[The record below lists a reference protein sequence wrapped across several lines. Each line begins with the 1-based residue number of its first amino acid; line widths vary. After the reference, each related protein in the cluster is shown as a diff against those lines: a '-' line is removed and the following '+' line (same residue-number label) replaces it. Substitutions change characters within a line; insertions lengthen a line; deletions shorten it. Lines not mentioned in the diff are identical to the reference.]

1 MYQTP
6 EEAGWSSGKLKGAKK
21 LIENM
26 NASAVMVI
34 YDGNVLLTY
43 GEVNRRFLVHSIRK
57 SIISALYGIHVS
69 EGKININKTLDDLGI
84 DKDSLTNYEKG
95 AKISDLLKARSGVY
109 IPAANEI
116 GSVINN
122 RPKRGTYKPGEF
134 WYYNNWDFNTLG
146 AILENETGMSV
157 FENIK
162 IHLAEPLQMEDFRLS
177 DGFYNYKKN
186 GSKYPAYLMKM
197 SARDLARF
205 GLLYLMDGKWNGK
218 EIIKES
224 WIKESIYPYT
234 EMPGSSNFAG
244 YGYLWWLSKPYHE
257 LGAYCASGLGGQ
269 FIYII
274 PKANL
279 VFVFRANTYQGKFV
293 PDSLRLKFMNL
304 ILKSKVGKLKSNPK
318 LISLPVSKLPF
329 SKVKLTIDYLKKFE
343 GKYHFKIGSD
353 TTIAELKT
361 YGDVLLLKNNII
373 GNDILLAQS
382 KNKFI
387 MEDIDWQIEFRGI
400 KGSKTD
406 SIIISWVDGKKK
418 NKIIGKPLK

>member
-1 MYQTP
+1 
-6 EEAGWSSGKLKGAKK
+6 
-21 LIENM
+21 
-26 NASAVMVI
+26 
-34 YDGNVLLTY
+34 
-43 GEVNRRFLVHSIRK
+43 
-57 SIISALYGIHVS
+57 
-69 EGKININKTLDDLGI
+69 
-84 DKDSLTNYEKG
+84 
-95 AKISDLLKARSGVY
+95 
-109 IPAANEI
+109 
-116 GSVINN
+116 
-122 RPKRGTYKPGEF
+122 
-134 WYYNNWDFNTLG
+134 
-146 AILENETGMSV
+146 
-157 FENIK
+157 
-162 IHLAEPLQMEDFRLS
+162 
-177 DGFYNYKKN
+177 
-186 GSKYPAYLMKM
+186 MKM